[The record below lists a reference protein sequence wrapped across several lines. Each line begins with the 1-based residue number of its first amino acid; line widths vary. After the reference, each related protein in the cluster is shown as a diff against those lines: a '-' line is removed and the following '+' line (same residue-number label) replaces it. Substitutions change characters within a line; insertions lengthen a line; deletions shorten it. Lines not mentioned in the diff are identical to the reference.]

1 MNGSY
6 HNEYYDLSFPGHCQ
20 LGHYATSEDGH
31 LMPNPNMDPNSSSN
45 YQSSATSPVSPSSCT
60 SADIFP
66 GGTALPEID
75 TDFQLYDYS
84 TNDISPTLPLDAG
97 HVPSTERLFST
108 IVPQAPHLHCP
119 QSASSPDPLDQVKAD
134 LHRLQSTV
142 QSAVRNVSHP
152 QLFEMKSFVTDTYN
166 CLENMIQEEI
176 DGEIH
181 SPHSTNSTTS
191 TKDWYAC
198 QLCET
203 HRRRTYSTKGAFRR
217 HVSTE
222 HAPRFRHSCPRCD
235 WATPRRDKVWEHL
248 RHRHSPLDGLKRN
261 DIKRTKL
268 RSPRA
273 CPLCDKSVQ
282 SWEAYFNCVA
292 EHCRI
297 QSGSSPGTSGVQSRR
312 NSGDSGSGGDGF
324 NGHFAPGNLFD
335 GQGPQTQFPNGGGG
349 NANNGGNY
357 FSGHGSYF
365 YGNGCSRENNSAQLV
380 GQRPSHPLGSVP
392 DRDDASVDPALL
404 SRTLGKKASEISH
417 LGPSSLSG
425 HHQLLDSAMESS
437 PHAMPPMDN
446 SKHHGGRKPHN
457 LRSPSE
463 TTSFNNKSPRQMT
476 SFKGLSPKKSQERP
490 SSEPQN
496 LLRKKCKS
504 CGHIMKN
511 CVECKLQEGNVDRC
525 HLCTG
530 KASQQHGVSKV
541 LEDYDQYYDFACN
554 GMSDR
559 NRSASKIAWA
569 LEQVSQAFKTEGDLC
584 STGISRT
591 STYSS
596 FEESF
601 QWVSVMKAPDTACAF
616 QASEQ
621 STFTIMGPGNS
632 TKTLSGAWDAHAT
645 RCRYTRMTLALCSPQ
660 VYNKIGHSGS
670 LKGIHIGLQ
679 KVLYDTQYII
689 GDTSIACQ
697 PGPEKK
703 TASGL
708 TAEHAI
714 SCLPKTPESLCT
726 IQSKTMSF
734 RGFTVYRASCV
745 VKDRQSPQHPIH
757 LIDAPSPAKVQLTR
771 RRRARLRR
779 KLQVIIGLLV
789 LQASVTDTY
798 PVSKQLE
805 DKDAKILITESED
818 TDLIETGSDLD
829 LSEPKILPQ
838 WLRET
843 ISTFSAGLIDHVEST
858 MLATS
863 IYKAEEEI
871 WPKVKTFV
879 GSMASYLETPVSPAV
894 IEQHIAEYTKLGIW

>member
-1 MNGSY
+1 MDGSY
-6 HNEYYDLSFPGHCQ
+6 HNECYDLSFLGHCQ
-20 LGHYATSEDGH
+20 LGHYAISEDGH

-45 YQSSATSPVSPSSCT
+45 YPSSAASPVSPSSCT

-66 GGTALPEID
+66 RGTALPGID

-84 TNDISPTLPLDAG
+84 TNDISPTSPMDAR

-108 IVPQAPHLHCP
+108 SVPQAPHLHCP
-119 QSASSPDPLDQVKAD
+119 QSVSSPDPLDQVKAD

-203 HRRRTYSTKGAFRR
+203 HRRRTYSTRGAFRR

-222 HAPRFRHSCPRCD
+222 HAPRYRHFCPRCD
-235 WATPRRDKVWEHL
+235 WITPRRDKVWEHF
-248 RHRHSPLDGLKRN
+248 RHSHSPLDKPTRN

-273 CPLCDKSVQ
+273 CPLCEKSVQ

-297 QSGSSPGTSGVQSRR
+297 QNGSSPGNSGVQSRR

-324 NGHFAPGNLFD
+324 NGHFAPGNPFN
-335 GQGPQTQFPNGGGG
+335 GQGPQTQFPNGGEG
-349 NANNGGNY
+349 NPNSGGNY
-357 FSGHGSYF
+357 FSGYGSYF
-365 YGNGCSRENNSAQLV
+365 HGNGCSRENNSAQLV

-392 DRDDASVDPALL
+392 DRDDASVEPALL
-404 SRTLGKKASEISH
+404 SRTLGEKDSETSH
-417 LGPSSLSG
+417 PRPNSLSG
-425 HHQLLDSAMESS
+425 HHQLLDSAVERS
-437 PHAMPPMDN
+437 PQAMPHMDN
-446 SKHHGGRKPHN
+446 SKHHGRRKPHN

-463 TTSFNNKSPRQMT
+463 ITSFNNKSPRKMT
-476 SFKGLSPKKSQERP
+476 SFKDLSPKKSQERP
-490 SSEPQN
+490 ASEPQN
-496 LLRKKCKS
+496 SLPKKCKS
-504 CGHIMKN
+504 CGHMMKN
-511 CVECKLQEGNVDRC
+511 CVECKLQKGNVDRC

-530 KASQQHGVSKV
+530 KASQQYGVSKV

-569 LEQVSQAFKTEGDLC
+569 LEQVSQAFKPKGDQC
-584 STGISRT
+584 STGIIRT
-591 STYSS
+591 STDAS

-601 QWVSVMKAPDTACAF
+601 QWVSVMKAPDTACAL

-621 STFTIMGPGNS
+621 STFTIIGPSNS
-632 TKTLSGAWDAHAT
+632 TKTPSGAWQAHAT

-660 VYNKIGHSGS
+660 TYKKIGHSGS
-670 LKGIHIGLQ
+670 LEGIHIGLSE
-679 KVLYDTQYII
+679 VLYDTQYII
-689 GDTSIACQ
+689 GDTSIAYKPDPQ
-697 PGPEKK
+697 KK

-708 TAEHAI
+708 AAEHAI

-726 IQSKTMSF
+726 IQSKAMSF
-734 RGFTVYRASCV
+734 RGFNFYRASCV
-745 VKDRQSPQHPIH
+745 VKDKQSSQHSTH
-757 LIDAPSPAKVQLTR
+757 LIDAPSSAKVQLTH

-789 LQASVTDTY
+789 LQASVTNTF
-798 PVSKQLE
+798 PVSKQSE
-805 DKDAKILITESED
+805 DKDLKKKSED
-818 TDLIETGSDLD
+818 TDLVATGSDLD
-829 LSEPKILPQ
+829 LSEPNFLPQ

-858 MLATS
+858 MLATP

-871 WPKVKTFV
+871 WSKVKTFV
-879 GSMASYLETPVSPAV
+879 GSMASYLETPVSPTV